1 MNKVIKLI
9 VKIWLIK
16 EVLFSLIDYL
26 FWYLILIIGIFSVF
40 VFCNVACE
48 YRNYRTGHRYIK
60 SFNTTSTFQRLFTI
74 LQRSADINEWDMK
87 KITHIGYVVA
97 ILCTATA
104 VFTVPF
110 SCIMFFFN
118 RNIAVWTYLYWCG
131 GCLAVSLLAFIVQ
144 VLDSILNYLL
154 EICGK

>member
-1 MNKVIKLI
+1 MNKDSKL
-9 VKIWLIK
+9 VVRIWLIK
-16 EVLFSLIDYL
+16 GGVTFLIDYL
-26 FWYLILIIGIFSVF
+26 FWYLIIIIGIFSVL

-48 YRNYRTGHRYIK
+48 YRNYRTGHRYIE

-74 LQRSADINEWDMK
+74 LQRSADINERDMK

-97 ILCTATA
+97 ILCAATA
-104 VFTVPF
+104 VFTIPF
-110 SCIMFFFN
+110 SCVMIFFN

-131 GCLAVSLLAFIVQ
+131 GCLAMSLFASIVQ

-154 EICGK
+154 EIFGK